1 MEISIQ
7 EQVPSIK
14 LIKGQKDSYGWE
26 IRLFGK
32 DTKKMVE
39 DLEHL
44 NGKLAERFCQDG
56 SGKGGD

>member
-1 MEISIQ
+1 MEVNIS

-32 DTKKMVE
+32 DTDKM
-39 DLEHL
+39 LEELRRL
-44 NGKLAERFCQDG
+44 NDKLTKEFCQGGEDG
-56 SGKGGD
+56 G